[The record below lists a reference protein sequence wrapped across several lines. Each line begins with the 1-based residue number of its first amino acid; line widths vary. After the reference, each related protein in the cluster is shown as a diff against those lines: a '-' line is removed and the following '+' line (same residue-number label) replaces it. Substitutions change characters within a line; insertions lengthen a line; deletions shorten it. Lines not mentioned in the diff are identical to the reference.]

1 MSSKENGGGTSA
13 SGSSFYVQGGEEAVD
28 SVAWVTVDGGGRS
41 GAPHARTAV
50 QDNPWWEVDLGSEH
64 AISSV
69 EIWGALA
76 LNREAPY
83 PPIFRDE
90 PLVPLVVS
98 FLDSEGV
105 EVLRTDVGEDRAQEA
120 WLVVAGPQLLAATV
134 RCVRIVAL
142 GARRRLALLEVRVW
156 AHGAWNCSVHCKSL
170 GDEVAVALH
179 VPPGLPHHPHRR
191 ALHLFAQ
198 GRAQQQRLLLHGQRQ
213 RPARARPSDVSAARE
228 PCPARRARGRCAR
241 RPRPTQH
248 ACERCAPGAHWRSGE
263 YFCFHQGP
271 LSPRRPGGEGA
282 RKFAPRACTRGRA
295 AAARYPP
302 GTVGHTCAGDPTWSQ
317 QLRKPGGHLHP
328 QRAAPRIRGRQF
340 HSLGLDPGGSNCWQQ
355 LLHSCYTLGKEWLYL
370 SAVSHRDRHRY
381 ASGSVSR
388 IFVTELLLSK
398 SQHRTR

>member
-1 MSSKENGGGTSA
+1 MARGKQTRMSSKENGGGTSA

-28 SVAWVTVDGGGRS
+28 GVAWVTVDGGGRS

-134 RCVRIVAL
+134 RCVRIVTL

-156 AHGAWNCSVHCKSL
+156 AHGAWNCSVHCERGHCEMEKGIGEVCDCDPDWAGHDCSTPVRLATRHAPPSLSSRGGWDKS
-170 GDEVAVALH
+170 AALEA
-179 VPPGLPHHPHRR
+179 R
-191 ALHLFAQ
+191 ALLARTQFPRVCPPAGVAERFGFWDVGLAGTLNYISGLLGSDARFSYFFQ
-198 GRAQQQRLLLHGQRQ
+198 YPFLLAWYSGLVEFQIFCGWCSAYSWASFGKVLLWLVECRFNSTRINPSFTRTVLLELLRVYSRLGPTARLA
-213 RPARARPSDVSAARE
+213 PARV
-228 PCPARRARGRCAR
+228 
-241 RPRPTQH
+241 
-248 ACERCAPGAHWRSGE
+248 
-263 YFCFHQGP
+263 
-271 LSPRRPGGEGA
+271 
-282 RKFAPRACTRGRA
+282 
-295 AAARYPP
+295 
-302 GTVGHTCAGDPTWSQ
+302 
-317 QLRKPGGHLHP
+317 
-328 QRAAPRIRGRQF
+328 QF
-340 HSLGLDPGGSNCWQQ
+340 HFS
-355 LLHSCYTLGKEWLYL
+355 YL
-370 SAVSHRDRHRY
+370 IRQWNTSS
-381 ASGSVSR
+381 
-388 IFVTELLLSK
+388 
-398 SQHRTR
+398 

>member
-28 SVAWVTVDGGGRS
+28 GVAWVTVDGGGRS

-156 AHGAWNCSVHCKSL
+156 AHGAWNCSVHCERGHCEMEKGIGEVCDCDPDWAGHDCSTPVRIATRHAPPSL
-170 GDEVAVALH
+170 SSRGGWDESAALEA
-179 VPPGLPHHPHRR
+179 R
-191 ALHLFAQ
+191 ALLARTQFPRVCPPAGVAERFGFWDVGLAGTLNYISGLLGSDARFSYFFQ
-198 GRAQQQRLLLHGQRQ
+198 YPFLLAWYSGLVEFQIFCGWCSAYSWASFGKVLLWLVECRFNSTRISPSFTRTVLLELLRVYSRLGPTARLA
-213 RPARARPSDVSAARE
+213 PARV
-228 PCPARRARGRCAR
+228 
-241 RPRPTQH
+241 
-248 ACERCAPGAHWRSGE
+248 
-263 YFCFHQGP
+263 
-271 LSPRRPGGEGA
+271 
-282 RKFAPRACTRGRA
+282 
-295 AAARYPP
+295 
-302 GTVGHTCAGDPTWSQ
+302 
-317 QLRKPGGHLHP
+317 
-328 QRAAPRIRGRQF
+328 QF
-340 HSLGLDPGGSNCWQQ
+340 HFS
-355 LLHSCYTLGKEWLYL
+355 YL
-370 SAVSHRDRHRY
+370 IRQWNTSS
-381 ASGSVSR
+381 
-388 IFVTELLLSK
+388 
-398 SQHRTR
+398 